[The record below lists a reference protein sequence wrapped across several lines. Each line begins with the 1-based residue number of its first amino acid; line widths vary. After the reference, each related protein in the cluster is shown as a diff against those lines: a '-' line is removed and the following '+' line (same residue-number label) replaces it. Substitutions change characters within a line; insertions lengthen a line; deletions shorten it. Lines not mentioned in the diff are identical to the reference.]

1 MRPCREKRG
10 RAGESVPVWVWPRA
24 RSFLGRW
31 PLGAPAY
38 SGRYRPVPGAA
49 LCGAICVSARWR
61 GWRDWMEEAGRAMVL
76 LSARLLEINLFGC
89 QPDPFASKPYGS
101 RAGQVPSG
109 FTSFLWFDVV
119 GSAACTRQTSTVSPI
134 RVGARVASHL
144 HISTTWGEAAQFA
157 GRDGV
162 KPVSGPW
169 PDRGGRPGGGHG
181 AGEEKFFALVG
192 AH

>member
-1 MRPCREKRG
+1 
-10 RAGESVPVWVWPRA
+10 
-24 RSFLGRW
+24 
-31 PLGAPAY
+31 
-38 SGRYRPVPGAA
+38 
-49 LCGAICVSARWR
+49 
-61 GWRDWMEEAGRAMVL
+61 MVL

-181 AGEEKFFALVG
+181 AGEEKFFALIHAGFAHKRKYVRRNLVNVG
-192 AH
+192 FPAGNIPEKARAEDLSLSDWLILSSTGPAAGLP